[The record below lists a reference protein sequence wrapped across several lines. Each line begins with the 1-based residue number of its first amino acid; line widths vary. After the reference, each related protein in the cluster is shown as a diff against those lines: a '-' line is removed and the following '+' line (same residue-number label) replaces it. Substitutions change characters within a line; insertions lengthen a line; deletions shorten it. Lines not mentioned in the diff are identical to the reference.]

1 LVVAVGSLTQK
12 NGSDKIHQASLEW
25 LMPTWAIALRLIGVG
40 WFLATSVIV
49 GIVAGVLLDKWLDTK
64 IFFTLSGVL
73 VGTIVAFYGLYHMVK
88 PLMDG
93 DVRGSNK
100 E

>member
-1 LVVAVGSLTQK
+1 VVAGGSLTQK

-40 WFLATSVIV
+40 WFLATSIIV
-49 GIVAGVLLDKWLDTK
+49 GIVVGLLLDKWLETK
-64 IFFTLSGVL
+64 IFFTLLGVL
-73 VGTIVAFYGLYHMVK
+73 VGTMVAFYGLYHMVK
-88 PLMDG
+88 PLMDVHG
-93 DVRGSNK
+93 GGSNK